1 MLLFDDSKKLE
12 KALGEEAAAVIV
24 HVFEKMSADSK
35 RELATRADL
44 ELRLA
49 ELKAELAAEIAKTK
63 AELAAEIARSRA
75 ETIKWT
81 AGMLI
86 AQAAVVA
93 TLVKLL

>member
-1 MLLFDDSKKLE
+1 MLLFDDSKRLE
-12 KALGEEAAAVIV
+12 KALGEEAASAIA
-24 HVFEKMSADSK
+24 HVLERADEKW
-35 RELATRADL
+35 RQELATRADL
-44 ELRLA
+44 MTVKADLEVKLAAIEGRLT
-49 ELKAELAAEIAKTK
+49 AEIAK
-63 AELAAEIARSRA
+63 SRA

>member
-12 KALGEEAAAVIV
+12 KALGEEAAAVLV
-24 HVFEKMSADSK
+24 HVLEKIDAENK
-35 RELATRADL
+35 QQLVTKGHL
-44 ELRLA
+44 ELKLA
-49 ELKAELAAEIAKTK
+49 EFKAELTAEIAK
-63 AELAAEIARSRA
+63 SRA

-81 AGMLI
+81 AGLLV

>member
-24 HVFEKMSADSK
+24 HMFEKVNAENK
-35 RELATRADL
+35 QELVTKGHL
-44 ELRLA
+44 ELKLA
-49 ELKAELAAEIAKTK
+49 ELKAELTAEIAK
-63 AELAAEIARSRA
+63 ARA

-81 AGMLI
+81 ARLLM